1 MIWKTPLATPLIDS
15 INQYSF
21 FKIQRIIDYSDYW
34 AFLVFPFT
42 HNLITKDFKI
52 TYRNNIAIMS
62 SKVAL
67 TIISFFAICATTLP
81 PAVEVPKGTIYI
93 GSKYT
98 IKKSK
103 DETIEM
109 IKSLGYNVIH
119 YENREDS
126 TVSTEY
132 RTNFFDYY
140 QSDNIVIYDDN
151 SLPIDTILNVKY
163 YLSAFK
169 ENRTIIE
176 IINITLSEDGN
187 IQRWQTLKYLR
198 KQYKKMFEKQFIKKV
213 K

>member
-1 MIWKTPLATPLIDS
+1 LTTPLIDS
-15 INQYSF
+15 INQYSLF
-21 FKIQRIIDYSDYW
+21 RIQRIIDYTDYW
-34 AFLVFPFT
+34 ALFVLPLT
-42 HNLITKDFKI
+42 HKLITKDLKI
-52 TYRNNIAIMS
+52 TFRNNITL
-62 SKVAL
+62 KTTKFAL
-67 TIISFFAICATTLP
+67 TILSFFAICATTLP

-103 DETIEM
+103 EETIEM
-109 IKSLGYNVIH
+109 IKWLGYNVNH

-126 TVSTEY
+126 TISTEY
-132 RTNFFDYY
+132 RSKFFDYY

-151 SLPIDTILNVKY
+151 SIPIDTILNVKY

-169 ENRTIIE
+169 EDRTIIE

-198 KQYKKMFEKQFIKKV
+198 KQYKKMVEKQFINEV
-213 K
+213 KYHSK